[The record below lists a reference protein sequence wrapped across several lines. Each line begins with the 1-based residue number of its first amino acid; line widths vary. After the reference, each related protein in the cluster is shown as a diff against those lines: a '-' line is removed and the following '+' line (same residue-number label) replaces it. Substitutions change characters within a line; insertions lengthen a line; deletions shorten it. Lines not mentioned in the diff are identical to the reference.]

1 MKLNIYL
8 QFNPEIS
15 LLGIY
20 PTEMKTHAYTNTCR
34 HVHSSFIYNIQNWKQ
49 PNVQGMVNV

>member
-8 QFNPEIS
+8 QFNLEIS

-20 PTEMKTHAYTNTCR
+20 PTEMKTHAYTNACR
-34 HVHSSFIYNIQNWKQ
+34 QMFTAALFIISKTENNPMFEKW
-49 PNVQGMVNV
+49 